1 MKLLSKYIFSALFLA
16 ASGGSATAQS
26 MRANTY
32 CNPLNVDYT
41 YMIYNS
47 SNNLSYR
54 SGADPA
60 VVEFRGEYYMF
71 VTRSHGYWHS
81 KDLLNWDF
89 ITPGKNWVPPLPPL
103 IIIRIPCFM

>member
-60 VVEFRGEYYMF
+60 VVEFYVRNPFAWLLAFERF
-71 VTRSHGYWHS
+71 VELGFYHS
-81 KDLLNWDF
+81 
-89 ITPGKNWVPPLPPL
+89 
-103 IIIRIPCFM
+103 R

>member
-1 MKLLSKYIFSALFLA
+1 MRRLITNLLLALLCLA
-16 ASGGSATAQS
+16 SPLLAQD
-26 MRANTY
+26 MRMDTY

-47 SNNLSYR
+47 SKDISYR

-71 VTRSHGYWHS
+71 VTRTR
-81 KDLLNWDF
+81 LLAF
-89 ITPGKNWVPPLPPL
+89 YGFAKLEFYQSGGKLVSTRL
-103 IIIRIPCFM
+103 

>member
-41 YMIYNS
+41 
-47 SNNLSYR
+47 LS
-54 SGADPA
+54 
-60 VVEFRGEYYMF
+60 
-71 VTRSHGYWHS
+71 
-81 KDLLNWDF
+81 
-89 ITPGKNWVPPLPPL
+89 L
-103 IIIRIPCFM
+103 IHI

>member
-47 SNNLSYR
+47 SNLS
-54 SGADPA
+54 
-60 VVEFRGEYYMF
+60 
-71 VTRSHGYWHS
+71 
-81 KDLLNWDF
+81 
-89 ITPGKNWVPPLPPL
+89 L
-103 IIIRIPCFM
+103 IHI

>member
-71 VTRSHGYWHS
+71 VILR
-81 KDLLNWDF
+81 
-89 ITPGKNWVPPLPPL
+89 VPTLPPL

>member
-60 VVEFRGEYYMF
+60 VVEFPGRVLYVRNPF
-71 VTRSHGYWHS
+71 AW
-81 KDLLNWDF
+81 LLASRK
-89 ITPGKNWVPPLPPL
+89 I
-103 IIIRIPCFM
+103 C

>member
-71 VTRSHGYWHS
+71 VTRFAWATGIS

-89 ITPGKNWVPPLPPL
+89 ITPGKNWYPQVSNAPV
-103 IIIRIPCFM
+103 RS

>member
-41 YMIYNS
+41 YMILTHRTICLTVRVRTP
-47 SNNLSYR
+47 LS
-54 SGADPA
+54 
-60 VVEFRGEYYMF
+60 
-71 VTRSHGYWHS
+71 
-81 KDLLNWDF
+81 
-89 ITPGKNWVPPLPPL
+89 
-103 IIIRIPCFM
+103 

>member
-54 SGADPA
+54 SG
-60 VVEFRGEYYMF
+60 G
-71 VTRSHGYWHS
+71 RS
-81 KDLLNWDF
+81 
-89 ITPGKNWVPPLPPL
+89 LPSWNSGAS
-103 IIIRIPCFM
+103 IICS

>member
-60 VVEFRGEYYMF
+60 VVEFRGRVLYVRNPFAWLLAFERF
-71 VTRSHGYWHS
+71 VELGFYHS
-81 KDLLNWDF
+81 
-89 ITPGKNWVPPLPPL
+89 
-103 IIIRIPCFM
+103 R